1 MMEATMNQNSD
12 FAKYYY
18 SILQYVPDLERAEG
32 VNVGVVLICP
42 EEGFLKAKTADDND
56 RVLRFF
62 GQRADLDLQRLAT
75 LKRAFKERIKIEAG
89 KIKTL
94 EDFEQFVAT
103 RANHLRLTAPR
114 PIKISEAETEL
125 DSLFASLVEE
135 RSQPAPVVEEPAFA

>member
-1 MMEATMNQNSD
+1 MEVAMNQHSD

-18 SILQYVPDLERAEG
+18 SILQYVPDPERAEG

-42 EEGFLKAKTADDND
+42 EEGFLKAKTSADND

-62 GQRADLDLQRLAT
+62 GERPDLDLGRLTA
-75 LKRAFKERIKIEAG
+75 LKQAFEERIEMEAG
-89 KIKTL
+89 RIKTV
-94 EDFEQFVAT
+94 EDFEQFVVT

-114 PIKISEAETEL
+114 PIKISEAEL

-135 RSQPAPVVEEPAFA
+135 RVQAMAVIEEPAFA